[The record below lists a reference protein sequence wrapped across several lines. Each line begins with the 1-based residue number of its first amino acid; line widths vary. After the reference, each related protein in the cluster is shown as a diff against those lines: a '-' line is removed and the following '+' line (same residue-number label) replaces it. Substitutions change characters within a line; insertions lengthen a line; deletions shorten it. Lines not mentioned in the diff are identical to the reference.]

1 MADDLG
7 MATQLAGNAFR
18 FGWYSTVNWL
28 LSREAM
34 RLGTRPRYTPR
45 LPVPSRAEL
54 MADLR
59 MLFLRDAAAVRE
71 GLYPPAEPP
80 ESFADHLRSL
90 RAMLADLPAMVSR
103 RAVDDATSATAL
115 PGAEAL
121 PAYYRQDFHFQT
133 GGYLSEGSARLYD
146 AQVETLFYGAA
157 GVMRRAG
164 LRYIAH
170 YMHGRDQ
177 RPTEMLDVA
186 CGTGRSLREVRLAY
200 PALRLKGLDLSKTYL
215 EVARRHLDG
224 LRRVDLIAANAETIP
239 LADNSQDVVTA
250 IFLYHE
256 LPGEV
261 RRQVTAEI
269 ARVLRVGGLFV
280 FIDSLQM
287 GDRPSWDGLLEAF
300 PVRFHEPYFSHY
312 AIDNLAEMFTTAG
325 LTHKETSHAFLS
337 KVMVCRKQ

>member
-1 MADDLG
+1 
-7 MATQLAGNAFR
+7 MATQLATNAVR

-28 LSREAM
+28 LSREVQ
-34 RLGTRPRYTPR
+34 RLGARPRYTPQ

-54 MADLR
+54 MAGLR
-59 MLFLRDAAAVRE
+59 MLFLSDAAAVRE
-71 GLYPPAEPP
+71 GLYPSAEPA
-80 ESFADHLRSL
+80 ESFADHLGSL
-90 RAMLADLPAMVSR
+90 RAMFDDLPAVVSR
-103 RAVDDATSATAL
+103 RAADDATTAAAL

-121 PAYYRQDFHFQT
+121 PAYYRQDFHFQS

-164 LRYIAH
+164 LRSIAH

-177 RPTEMLDVA
+177 RHTEMLDVA
-186 CGTGRSLREVRLAY
+186 CGTGRFLREVRLAY

-215 EVARRHLDG
+215 EEARRHLEG
-224 LRRVDLIAANAETIP
+224 LRRVDLIAANAELIP

-250 IFLYHE
+250 VFLYHE
-256 LPGEV
+256 LPGQV
-261 RRQVTAEI
+261 RRRVTAEI
-269 ARVLRVGGLFV
+269 ARVLRMGGLFV

-287 GDRPSWDGLLEAF
+287 GDRPGWDGLLEAF
-300 PVRFHEPYFSHY
+300 PVRFHEPFFAHY
-312 AIDNLAEMFTTAG
+312 ASDNLAETFAAAG
-325 LTHKETSHAFLS
+325 LTHQETSHAFLS